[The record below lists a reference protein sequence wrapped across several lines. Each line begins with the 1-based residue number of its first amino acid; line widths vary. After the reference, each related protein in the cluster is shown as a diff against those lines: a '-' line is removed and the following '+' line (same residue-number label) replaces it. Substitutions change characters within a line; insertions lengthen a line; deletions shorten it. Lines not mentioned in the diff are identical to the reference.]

1 MQKEAMDLKEND
13 EFISDLGVDKHA
25 KTVLATCGDGTL
37 TVVNLRRKKL
47 ELQSELFDSEF
58 LSLAI
63 VKVRLPYLI
72 VYLQPC
78 NLQVSKEVVHELK
91 FGDKLSCKYKQFA
104 VE

>member
-13 EFISDLGVDKHA
+13 EFISDLGVDKHS

-63 VKVRLPYLI
+63 VKVRLPLFNS
-72 VYLQPC
+72 LLTTMQPA
-78 NLQVSKEVVHELK
+78 
-91 FGDKLSCKYKQFA
+91 G
-104 VE
+104 